1 MYDLWYNLFSGSNM
15 FGSAM
20 SYESTQ
26 ILCRYLSLGFTVALF
41 IGLCAA
47 MVKLIKIIVN
57 L

>member
-26 ILCRYLSLGFTVALF
+26 ILCRYLSMGFTVALF

-47 MVKLIKIIVN
+47 MVKLIKIIMN